1 MEKREERTAY
11 LFLLPSLLGTAVF
24 VLVPFL
30 DVIRRSF
37 FQAVG
42 GRFVGLGNY
51 KEVLQNAAF
60 QQAFLNTGQFLVI
73 CIPLLLVLSFAMAL
87 WIYNLPIGK
96 RMMES
101 ICLIP
106 MAIPVASV
114 VVFWKLLF
122 YENGILNEMTEW
134 FGIQGRDWMN
144 SDAAFGVLVFTYLW
158 KNLGYD
164 VVLWIA
170 GLASI
175 PSEHYDAAKVDGA
188 GMLQRF
194 RNITLPQMKSSFVMI
209 GVLSFINSFRVFR
222 EAYLIAG
229 DYPHESIYM
238 LQHLFNNWF
247 VKLDIQKMSAAAV
260 LMASVI
266 SFVFLWVEWWNER
279 EERK

>member
-1 MEKREERTAY
+1 MRKKREKTAY
-11 LFLLPSLLGTAVF
+11 LFLLPSLLGTTIFVF
-24 VLVPFL
+24 LPFL

-42 GRFVGLGNY
+42 GVFVGLENY
-51 KEVLQNAAF
+51 QEVLKNAAF
-60 QQAFLNTGQFLVI
+60 QQALSNTGRFLIV
-73 CIPLLLVLSFAMAL
+73 CIPLLLCSSFGMAL
-87 WIYNLPIGK
+87 WIYHLPVGK
-96 RMMES
+96 QLMES
-101 ICLIP
+101 VCLLP

-122 YENGILNEMTEW
+122 HENGVLTQMAEW
-134 FGIQGRDWMN
+134 FGYTGKDWIN
-144 SDAAFGVLVFTYLW
+144 TDAAFWILIFTYLW

-175 PSEHYDAAKVDGA
+175 PTEHYEAARVDGA
-188 GMLQRF
+188 GACQSF
-194 RNITLPQMKSSFVMI
+194 WNITLPQMTGSFWMI
-209 GVLSFINSFRVFR
+209 GILSFINAFRVFR

-260 LMASVI
+260 MAAAVI
-266 SFVFLWVEWWNER
+266 GGIFVILQWRMEKEKR
-279 EERK
+279 L

>member
-1 MEKREERTAY
+1 MEKREEKTAY

-73 CIPLLLVLSFAMAL
+73 CIPMLLVLSFVMAL

-222 EAYLIAG
+222 EVYLIAG

-266 SFVFLWVEWWNER
+266 SFVFLWIEWWNER

>member
-1 MEKREERTAY
+1 MEKREEKTAY

-60 QQAFLNTGQFLVI
+60 QQAFLNTGQFLMI
-73 CIPLLLVLSFAMAL
+73 CIPMLLVLSFAMAL

-144 SDAAFGVLVFTYLW
+144 SDAEFGVLVFTYLW

-247 VKLDIQKMSAAAV
+247 VKLDIQKMSASAV